1 MIQMNTFLIIAV
13 FLFVLGIY
21 TVFTRKNIIGI
32 LMGIELMLN
41 AASLNF
47 ITFNFYRGMDD
58 VSGHIFS
65 AFIIVLAAA
74 EAVVA
79 LAIVLAVFQ
88 QRKHLDIDQVKDL
101 RG

>member
-1 MIQMNTFLIIAV
+1 MIQFNTFLIIAI

-32 LMGIELMLN
+32 LMGIELILN

-47 ITFNFYRGMDD
+47 ITFNFYRSMND
-58 VSGHIFS
+58 VSGHVFS

-88 QRKHLDIDQVKDL
+88 QRKKLDIDQVRDL

>member
-1 MIQMNTFLIIAV
+1 MINLYSFLIIGI

-47 ITFNFYRGMDD
+47 VAFNFYRGMAT
-58 VSGHIFS
+58 VSGHVFS

-88 QRKHLDIDQVKDL
+88 QRKSLDIDQVNEL